1 MIVKYIRPSI
11 FSRVSVLAVGHS
23 ILVRTP
29 NGEVYV
35 FDNPENPAPHQKTEA
50 IGINSKYPITPQSI
64 FEDVDK
70 ITGLAR

>member
-1 MIVKYIRPSI
+1 MIIAKYIKPSI

-35 FDNPENPAPHQKTEA
+35 FDNPDNPAPHQKTEA
-50 IGINSKYPITPQSI
+50 ICINSKYTITPQSI
-64 FEDVDK
+64 FEDVD
-70 ITGLAR
+70 TLTAL